1 MLPGIAGVSG
11 KRGYIDMEV
20 YIDMEMMKY
29 QQFCLIL
36 VPL

>member
-11 KRGYIDMEV
+11 KRGYIN
-20 YIDMEMMKY
+20 MEMMKY